1 LPCPAACRGRV
12 PSFPY
17 GFWLAGTLA
26 VSAANGVM
34 NMNKLLAIIGLVV
47 GFCLV
52 PAGVGIPMV
61 LISLRELSK

>member
-1 LPCPAACRGRV
+1 
-12 PSFPY
+12 
-17 GFWLAGTLA
+17 
-26 VSAANGVM
+26 M